1 VALRFKLN
9 SKRKNLISLIFL
21 LFPRLIPKFQ
31 GVTVKD
37 EHNAK
42 PAIKIVAIDLAKNSF
57 HVHGADDQ
65 GRKVMS
71 KKMSRSKLAKFMAN
85 LPPCLVAME
94 ACGSAHYWGRKF
106 QSYGHEVRLIAPQF
120 VKPFVKSNKN
130 DAVDAEAICEAVQRP
145 GMRFVAIKSVE
156 QQDVQ
161 SVHRIRSQ
169 LIKQRTALVNQI
181 RGLLLERGIVIPCG
195 RANVLNRLPEILE
208 DAENELSG
216 RFRLLLN
223 GLKDE
228 LRAIDERIAIY
239 DQEINQIAQHSEA
252 AKQLMSIPGI
262 GALSATAL
270 LAHIGDVRLFKN
282 GRELAAFLGLVPR
295 QRSTGGKPTLLGI
308 SKRGDVYIRTLLIH
322 GARAVLRFAD
332 KKQDRTSRWV
342 CDLMNRRGKNVAAV
356 ALAKKMARTVFAL
369 LRQGERYAIA
379 AVAEPM

>member
-1 VALRFKLN
+1 MTK
-9 SKRKNLISLIFL
+9 
-21 LFPRLIPKFQ
+21 
-31 GVTVKD
+31 
-37 EHNAK
+37 HNAK
-42 PAIKIVAIDLAKNSF
+42 PPIKIVAIDLAKNSF

-71 KKMSRSKLAKFMAN
+71 KKMSRRKLSEFMAN

-106 QSYGHEVRLIAPQF
+106 QSFGHEVRLIAPQF

-156 QQDVQ
+156 QQDIQ

-208 DAENELSG
+208 DAENELSS

-223 GLKDE
+223 GLKEE
-228 LRAIDERIAIY
+228 LRAIDERVAIY

-270 LAHIGDVRLFKN
+270 LAHIGDVQLFRN

-322 GARAVLRFAD
+322 GARAVLQFAD

-356 ALAKKMARTVFAL
+356 ALANKMARTVFAL
-369 LRQGERYAIA
+369 LSQGEKYAIA
-379 AVAEPM
+379 AVAEPT